1 MPAHA
6 HATPVERLPYVVALL
21 GRVAGAHRRRNAKLG
36 ALCDAGEELADA
48 LEGPA
53 DARERPV
60 ALLLARVRW
69 LADDFAVPAW
79 GDRAYQA
86 LMEELAALE
95 ADVRARLDVAGPTLR
110 AA

>member
-6 HATPVERLPYVVALL
+6 HVTPVERLPYVVALL

-48 LEGPA
+48 LESTA
-53 DARERPV
+53 DGRERPV

-69 LADDFAVPAW
+69 LSDDFAVPAW
-79 GDRAYQA
+79 GDRAYEA
-86 LMEELAALE
+86 LMEELAALDDE
-95 ADVRARLDVAGPTLR
+95 VRERLDVAGPARR

>member
-6 HATPVERLPYVVALL
+6 HAAPVERLPYVVALL

-36 ALCDAGEELADA
+36 VLCEAGEELADA
-48 LEGPA
+48 LEVAA
-53 DARERPV
+53 DGRDRPV

-79 GDRAYQA
+79 GDGAYQA

-95 ADVRARLDVAGPTLR
+95 ADVRARLGGEGPALR